1 MADQEIKD
9 DGKVLVDKAA
19 LSQLL
24 ERVKRLEQGEAPV
37 LQRVKEHIV
46 RLRRVEDKYV
56 VGFTDPYQKKDK
68 DTGKSETYWDILLS
82 TLEEGAKP
90 VKKTVV
96 YTEFLNKAERVEC
109 KIVERKVSIHE
120 ELQGYVEVKRVEG
133 FKTINTGVKVPVL
146 ITTPAYEF
154 VVTLPDGRN
163 VTVDQKVA
171 NL

>member
-1 MADQEIKD
+1 MAEELKD
-9 DGKVLVDKAA
+9 DGKVLVDRAA

-37 LQRVKEHIV
+37 LQRIKEHTV
-46 RLRRVEDKYV
+46 RLRSVEDKYV
-56 VGFTDPYQKKDK
+56 VGFSDPYQKKDK
-68 DTGKSETYWDILLS
+68 DTGKTETYWDITLS
-82 TLEEGAKP
+82 TLKDDAKP

-96 YTEFLNKAERVEC
+96 YTEFLNKAERVDC

-146 ITTPAYEF
+146 VTTPAYEF
-154 VVTLPDGRN
+154 VVALPDGRN
-163 VTVDQKVA
+163 VTIDQKVV